1 MCERFEVGKSV
12 QRGPIL
18 SAGGS
23 HRDLPVWRRVLH
35 GQDLVPQPGLHFGVL
50 GKKPNG
56 PCQSHRH
63 GRVAGEQ
70 LDVNHGTAKSTHE

>member
-1 MCERFEVGKSV
+1 MCEGFEVGKSV

-35 GQDLVPQPGLHFGVL
+35 SQDLFPQPGLHLGVL
-50 GKKPNG
+50 GEKADSPRKG
-56 PCQSHRH
+56 YRH

-70 LDVNHGTAKSTHE
+70 LDVSYGTANSTHE